1 MESFTTGFLRA
12 SLLWLVAGVSLGVAM
27 AMHPAW
33 AIYRTAHLHMLLLGF
48 VTMMISGV
56 AYHVFPRFA
65 ATPLYSPRLART
77 HLVLANV
84 GVAAMAIGF
93 VWRLHNPRAGGV
105 VLGAGAMASASGA
118 YLLAWNLWKTLDC
131 AALPITRLGAR
142 PAR

>member
-1 MESFTTGFLRA
+1 MESFTTAFLRA

-33 AIYRTAHLHMLLLGF
+33 AIYRTAHLHLLLLGF

-77 HLVLANV
+77 HVVLANL

-93 VWRLHNPRAGGV
+93 AWRLHDPVPGAV
-105 VLGAGAMASASGA
+105 FLAAGATASAAGA
-118 YLLAWNLWKTLDC
+118 YLLAWNLWKTLDR
-131 AALPITRLGAR
+131 AALPVTRIVAR
-142 PAR
+142 PR